1 MSPRDG
7 PPRAT
12 KCNCRPYNGLGATH
26 TEPAPTKCEDARA
39 PAGADTHDK
48 IESHDAAARSEF
60 WNFAVKARIRCEL
73 EHGRAEIASFF
84 RADRSP
90 GVTESVSFGTWNR
103 VSHGCSI
110 TPKLLRKPV
119 IPGLPA
125 Q

>member
-1 MSPRDG
+1 MSWEQRTRNPR
-7 PPRAT
+7 RQNA
-12 KCNCRPYNGLGATH
+12 KMLERQRH
-26 TEPAPTKCEDARA
+26 SFH

-60 WNFAVKARIRCEL
+60 WNFPVKARIRCVL

-84 RADRSP
+84 RADRNP

-103 VSHGCSI
+103 VSHGCSK
-110 TPKLLRKPV
+110 TPKLQNYSRS
-119 IPGLPA
+119 